1 MPYQSSSPQQ
11 SAAGSPRP
19 APDTINLVVRVT
31 LMGGIIG
38 LLAGSA
44 HSELRNVVRRYNQQ
58 GWRVV
63 QVLDDPS
70 GNIFAFIVRILLL
83 TVTLF
88 LFTTNN
94 GFMVVFERA
103 SSDAMLPTG
112 GRTDQNQGSEAP
124 SNLDVKGSLGI

>member
-1 MPYQSSSPQQ
+1 
-11 SAAGSPRP
+11 
-19 APDTINLVVRVT
+19 
-31 LMGGIIG
+31 
-38 LLAGSA
+38 
-44 HSELRNVVRRYNQQ
+44 
-58 GWRVV
+58 VV